1 MNPEF
6 TILEGKHGHADVVE
20 SMPGGAN

>member
-6 TILEGKHGHADVVE
+6 TILEGKHGHADVE
-20 SMPGGAN
+20 SMFGGAN